1 MAIELRLFRR
11 LALAFALLI
20 GAASAHAQSEAAA
33 PGISYA
39 PPPANGPE
47 AGETPQETEQP
58 RETRR
63 ERSRRPGRARY
74 RVQPYLEVTQVLSAD
89 LDGGETFTYTSVA
102 AGVDGRIETRRVRA
116 QASYRYQRNID
127 WSGPDQ
133 DVHSGIAQ
141 LNADIVPGV
150 LQFDAGALATRTGTQ
165 GLGSAGLTSRDASA
179 SIYSFYAGPSL
190 ATHIGP
196 VSLNASYRLGY
207 VSVDDDDLPGAFRS
221 PYDDTVVH
229 NATASIGMSP
239 GRLPFGWTVG
249 GGYARSD
256 SGGAFDDKFEGA
268 FVRGDIV
275 LPVGPTLALTA
286 GAGYEDLQS
295 SQRDIL
301 RDGNGVPVIGPGGSV
316 TPDPTRP
323 RLLTYDVDGLIY
335 DGGIIWRPSPRTELQ
350 ARAGHRYGGTTVVA
364 TLQHRFNGSYGV
376 SAAVFDTVQTFG
388 GTIINDLSNLPTS
401 FEISRNPFT
410 GNLGGCAFGTD
421 PGAGQ
426 CFDQSLQSI
435 RTNSFRARGA
445 SILFSGNR
453 GLWSFGAGAGYVH
466 RRYNRPDDPAFD
478 IFGGE
483 DESFGLYGR
492 LGRELSRTSDISFD
506 AYATWFSSDAAAFD
520 DVTSIGGTVSYN
532 RRLLYDRLQLLAA
545 LGLYHNDGGVAD
557 STVATG
563 LIGLR
568 YTF

>member
-1 MAIELRLFRR
+1 MATKLLRR

-20 GAASAHAQSEAAA
+20 GTAPVYAQPEAAPAA

-39 PPPANGPE
+39 PPPADAPLAE
-47 AGETPQETEQP
+47 ETEAEQP
-58 RETRR
+58 HETRR

-74 RVQPYLEVTQVLSAD
+74 RVQPYLEVTQVLSSE

-165 GLGSAGLTSRDASA
+165 GLGSVGLTSRDASA
-179 SIYSFYAGPSL
+179 SIYSIYAGPSL

-196 VSLNASYRLGY
+196 LAVNAAYRLGY
-207 VSVDDDDLPGAFRS
+207 VKLDDDDLDGPFRTV
-221 PYDDTVVH
+221 YDDAIAH
-229 NATASIGMSP
+229 SATASIGMSP
-239 GRLPFGWTVG
+239 GRLPFGWTIG
-249 GGYARSD
+249 GGYARTD
-256 SGGAFDDKFEGA
+256 GGGPFDDQFEGTY
-268 FVRGDIV
+268 VRGDIV
-275 LPVGPTLALTA
+275 VPIGPTLALTA
-286 GAGYEDLQS
+286 GIGYENIQS

-301 RDGNGVPVIGPGGSV
+301 RDTNGVPVVGPGGTV
-316 TPDPTRP
+316 TPDPNAP

-350 ARAGHRYGGTTVVA
+350 ARAGHRYGGTTILG
-364 TLQHRFNGSYGV
+364 TFQHRFNGSYGV
-376 SAAVFDTVQTFG
+376 SAAVFDTVETFG
-388 GTIINDLSNLPTS
+388 STIINNLSTLPTS
-401 FEISRNPFT
+401 FEINRNPFT

-453 GLWSFGAGAGYVH
+453 GLWSFGAGASYIH
-466 RRYNRPDDPAFD
+466 RRYNRPDDPIFD
-478 IFGGE
+478 IFGGGE
-483 DESFGLYGR
+483 DESFGLYGT
-492 LGRELSRTSDISFD
+492 LSRELSRTSEISFD

-532 RRLLYDRLQLLAA
+532 RRLLYDRLQLLVA
-545 LGLYHNDGGVAD
+545 LGLYHNDGGFSE
-557 STVATG
+557 STVVSG